1 MGSIF
6 FPPTPYSPK
15 HEKCDASAKENI
27 RYIQRFGSQIAWTK
41 APKSSPETDNAAERD
56 AREEERMM
64 AHEAHCHGVLMG
76 KIGRLSLSYKF
87 LHFDRIAGGMRPCRV
102 RRGGITTVAGPE
114 FQPEAIADGRCG
126 MHDAIVANSPWS
138 NDKEK

>member
-1 MGSIF
+1 MV
-6 FPPTPYSPK
+6 
-15 HEKCDASAKENI
+15 
-27 RYIQRFGSQIAWTK
+27 
-41 APKSSPETDNAAERD
+41 
-56 AREEERMM
+56 
-64 AHEAHCHGVLMG
+64 HEAHCHGVLMG

-138 NDKEK
+138 NNKGDSGNGDHAAEQPATTDSFNSKEPSEEERKTLRERTD